1 MIRKFCD
8 DYCCLLKPFKCCKND
23 SNYCANITSFFWK
36 HNNKLFDIA
45 AYKCNWSECK
55 CSKDRKVPTEEREFL
70 SDQTILGYTVI
81 AGVDHAAC
89 SRRKRS
95 QQRTENFQSFMRKHM
110 NPYALCKCKVSC
122 RKGIRW
128 RKTCIWFL
136 ITTPSMKT
144 AMTVT
149 SRSQSSC
156 SIVNPPNMSNRF
168 EENYQF

>member
-81 AGVDHAAC
+81 AGVDNVAC
-89 SRRKRS
+89 SRRKRFMFECS
-95 QQRTENFQSFMRKHM
+95 CLGDLQYGFQQSISTARSYNNFEVLQHCVGYCCTCPVRR
-110 NPYALCKCKVSC
+110 CVSV
-122 RKGIRW
+122 RRW
-128 RKTCIWFL
+128 C
-136 ITTPSMKT
+136 
-144 AMTVT
+144 
-149 SRSQSSC
+149 
-156 SIVNPPNMSNRF
+156 
-168 EENYQF
+168 